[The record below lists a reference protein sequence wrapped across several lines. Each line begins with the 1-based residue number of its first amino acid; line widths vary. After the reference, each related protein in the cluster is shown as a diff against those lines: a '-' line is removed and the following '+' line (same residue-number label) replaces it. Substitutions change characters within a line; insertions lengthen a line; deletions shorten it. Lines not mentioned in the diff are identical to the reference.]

1 MAKPLS
7 TPTFVQA
14 FEGSSLDEAQP
25 LVIKRVKVLGL
36 ESRWG
41 RKFTPECLQDAV
53 ARGIYEGV
61 PIYKDHPAIDYD
73 DPNWRSKQLP
83 PRSVDDVLGSV
94 RNVTYVEGLGLFGD
108 AIFTKDCELTRSVML
123 AARTNPMQYGFSHH
137 ALYDNV
143 HFEGKTEV
151 VGMIPHV
158 HSLDLVTRPATN
170 KGLFEGLPMAN
181 ETKKMTTPRAVLS
194 AICTVGIAR
203 KVVQGIEGDFMDTP
217 MPATEEALSVDEQ
230 ISAAF
235 RAAGLAIF
243 DADGMD
249 DKAKLSKLK
258 ELFAAKTKLSGGGE
272 APKEGATE
280 GEAPAVSDKKDDV
293 DGADK
298 DKKPS
303 TESAPPVGIGALEAM
318 RLLDKHKLPIST
330 QAVES
335 YAIMPADI
343 AESCASREVAS
354 SKEVAELKKRLELLP
369 GQKPPQSVARLGLEG
384 GGDAA
389 NHNNRLKD
397 KDFDKKP
404 WLLFSGN

>member
-170 KGLFEGLPMAN
+170 KGLFEGLPMAD
-181 ETKKMTTPRAVLS
+181 EVKKTTTPRAVLS

-203 KVVQGIEGDFMDTP
+203 KVIQGIEGDFMDTP

-243 DADGMD
+243 DAEGMD

-258 ELFAAKTKLSGGGE
+258 ELFAAKTKLSGGD
-272 APKEGATE
+272 APKEDASEGMSQGAKE
-280 GEAPAVSDKKDDV
+280 GESPSADDKKED
-293 DGADK
+293 

-335 YAIMPADI
+335 YSIMPADI

-384 GGDAA
+384 GGDLPA
-389 NHNNRLKD
+389 NRLKD
-397 KDFDKKP
+397 KDFEKKP
-404 WLLFSGN
+404 WLQFSGN